1 MGYQTA
7 GGQMNEMDSEHDHA
21 GLARWWTGAET
32 FHISAAQVVPG
43 ENGKFNWDTLAQS
56 KNSFTTHC
64 PIDRGFFERCHAL
77 GVRCFPYVIF
87 LMGPTEV
94 YFGETSTNPPS
105 PIITSTTYE
114 GVDFGSH
121 PEFYELDQNNHQR
134 PWPYPIPP
142 GQLAQDGV
150 GMTFPQPPSL
160 VCPNVQ
166 AFQDKMVAWV
176 DYIMGLGADGV
187 FVDTIQKRQHCY
199 ATHPHIIPGDPNDKG
214 AAQDK
219 AFVLLLKRV
228 REMVKQH
235 RPDGLVLGNS
245 GDPLNFAPGSLP
257 EAQEYLDADMFEAY
271 ICGPGRT
278 SHYSD
283 NSIYPTWAEVGRLAQ
298 PYLAAGRQI
307 LVISI
312 IDNRDPC
319 TGNQD
324 LAKDRADAFFCYANA
339 RLAGFVWFR
348 GSLGRGADDL
358 SLLRLGR
365 PVTGEL
371 ADPSG
376 VLFRV
381 FERGLVAVNW
391 DSNDKTLTVCPPIP
405 GTIFYDIYQPLS
417 ISYQFLDVS
426 TTGGVLT
433 IPAASGRVYLF
444 GSDTDYGLNR
454 LT

>member
-1 MGYQTA
+1 
-7 GGQMNEMDSEHDHA
+7 MNEMDAEHDDA
-21 GLARWWTGAET
+21 GLAPWWTGAET
-32 FHISAAQVVPG
+32 FHISALQIVPG

-77 GVRCFPYVIF
+77 GVRCFPYVLF
-87 LMGPTEV
+87 HAGPAEV
-94 YFGETSTNPPS
+94 SFGPV
-105 PIITSTTYE
+105 TSTTYQ
-114 GVDFGSH
+114 GVEFGSH
-121 PEFYELDQNNHQR
+121 PEFYELDSKHQQR
-134 PWPYPIPP
+134 QWTGITH
-142 GQLAQDGV
+142 DGV
-150 GMTFPQPPSL
+150 GVNFSQPPSL

-166 AFQDKMVAWV
+166 AYQDKMVAWV

-187 FVDTIQKRQHCY
+187 FIDVIHKRCHCY
-199 ATHPHIIPGDPNDKG
+199 ATHPHIIPEDLGDV
-214 AAQDK
+214 AQNK
-219 AFVLLLKRV
+219 AYALLLKRV

-245 GDPLNFAPGSLP
+245 GDPLQFSTGTLP
-257 EAQEYLDADMFEAY
+257 EFQEYLDADMFEAY

-278 SHYSD
+278 TNYS
-283 NSIYPTWAEVGRLAQ
+283 NKSTLPTWVEVARRAQ
-298 PYLAAGRQI
+298 PYLATGKQI
-307 LVISI
+307 LVISV
-312 IDNRDPC
+312 IDNPDPSKNR
-319 TGNQD
+319 G
-324 LAKDRADAFFCYANA
+324 DAFFCYANA
-339 RLAGFVWFR
+339 RLAGFIWFR
-348 GSLGRGADDL
+348 GSLGKGADDL

-391 DSNDKTLTVCPPIP
+391 DSNDKTLTVRPPIP

-417 ISYQFLDVS
+417 INLQMLDVS

-433 IPAASGRVYLF
+433 IPGASGRVYLF

>member
-1 MGYQTA
+1 
-7 GGQMNEMDSEHDHA
+7 MNEMDTGQHHA
-21 GLARWWTGAET
+21 ALAPWWTGAET
-32 FHISAAQVVPG
+32 FHISSFQIVPG

-77 GVRCFPYVIF
+77 GVRCFPYVLF
-87 LMGPTEV
+87 YAGPAEV
-94 YFGETSTNPPS
+94 NFGPL
-105 PIITSTTYE
+105 TSTTYE

-121 PEFYELDQNNHQR
+121 PEFYELDSSQQRR
-134 PWPYPIPP
+134 PWTGITH
-142 GQLAQDGV
+142 DGV
-150 GMTFPQPPSL
+150 GMVFPQTPSL
-160 VCPNVQ
+160 LCPNLQ

-187 FVDTIQKRQHCY
+187 FVDAIQRRCHCY
-199 ATHPHIIPGDPNDKG
+199 ATHPHIIPDDPNDPD
-214 AAQDK
+214 AAQNK
-219 AFVLLLKRV
+219 AFTLLLKRV
-228 REMVKQH
+228 QETVKQH

-245 GDPLNFAPGSLP
+245 GDPLNLSTGSLP
-257 EAQEYLDADMFEAY
+257 EFQEYLDADMLEAY
-271 ICGPGRT
+271 ICGPNRT
-278 SHYSD
+278 TNYS
-283 NSIYPTWAEVGRLAQ
+283 NKSTLPTWVEVGQLAQ
-298 PYLAAGRQI
+298 PYLATGRQI

-312 IDNRDPC
+312 MENRD
-319 TGNQD
+319 
-324 LAKDRADAFFCYANA
+324 DAFFCYANA
-339 RLAGFVWFR
+339 RVAGFIWFR
-348 GSLGRGADDL
+348 GPLGKGADDL
-358 SLLRLGR
+358 SLLRLGQ
-365 PVTGEL
+365 PITGEL

-391 DSNDKTLTVCPPIP
+391 DSNDKTLTVRPPIP

-417 ISYQFLDVS
+417 INLQMLDVS

-433 IPAASGRVYLF
+433 IPGASGRVYLF